1 MMYADGEVS
10 YHEKNAVNKIMKAA
24 NDLRVALIIHGAVQM
39 MYADGEV
46 SYHEKNA
53 VNKIMKAAN
62 LSSAEV
68 VRCLLYLNCR
78 FFVYCS

>member
-1 MMYADGEVS
+1 MEIDIA
-10 YHEKNAVNKIMKAA
+10 NITR
-24 NDLRVALIIHGAVQM
+24 NDLRVVIHGAVQM

-62 LSSAEV
+62 LSLRKTSEK
-68 VRCLLYLNCR
+68 L
-78 FFVYCS
+78 